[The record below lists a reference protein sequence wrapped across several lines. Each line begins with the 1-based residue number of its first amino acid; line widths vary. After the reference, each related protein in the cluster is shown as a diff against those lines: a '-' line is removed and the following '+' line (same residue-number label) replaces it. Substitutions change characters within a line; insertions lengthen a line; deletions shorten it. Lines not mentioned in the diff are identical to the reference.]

1 MELHTK
7 NLKILPCTKQFL
19 SSVSTNY
26 PLGQHIKN
34 YLDELNKDP
43 SLLGWGVWF
52 VIEKETNQIVGDIG
66 FKGKP
71 NLENTVEVG
80 YGILPSFQNKGY
92 ATEAVRELLNWAFF
106 NSNVTKI
113 VAECIEDN
121 DSSIRV
127 LEKLNMEKVGLQNH
141 MIKWQLE
148 KSSE

>member
-7 NLKILPCTKQFL
+7 NLKILPCTKQFF

-92 ATEAVRELLNWAFF
+92 ATEAVRELLNWAFS

>member
-7 NLKILPCTKQFL
+7 NLKILPCTKQFF

-92 ATEAVRELLNWAFF
+92 ATEAVRELLNWAFS

-113 VAECIEDN
+113 IAECIEDN

-127 LEKLNMEKVGLQNH
+127 LEKLNMGKVGLQNH